1 MNIILEIIISYLTL
15 YLVIWL
21 HELGHS
27 FFFWKYGCKEN
38 WLKVSV
44 KPYLFFSTPAP
55 IDQEK
60 AEQLKPKQYLIILY
74 AGIAVNLILAFII
87 AVVNQLYPIKNNYIE
102 LFIYQFITL
111 HLSEAISYL
120 VLGNIYLVSDMKGI
134 ADIKPILRPFNFA
147 LGLIVS
153 IIYFIFIQ
161 KPFIWAFPIILV
173 FNLIVIICMGV
184 ARIAFTYYY
193 SKKASLKN

>member
-1 MNIILEIIISYLTL
+1 MNLIFIIIISYLTL

-27 FFFWKYGCKEN
+27 FFYWKYGCKEN

-55 IDQEK
+55 VDEEK
-60 AEQLKPKQYLIILY
+60 AEHLTTKQNLTILY
-74 AGIAVNLILAFII
+74 GGIVVNLFLAFMII
-87 AVVNQLYPIKNNYIE
+87 IVIEITSISNNYIE
-102 LFIYQFITL
+102 LFLYQFVTL

-134 ADIKPILRPFNFA
+134 ANIKPILRPINFI
-147 LGLIVS
+147 LGILTSV
-153 IIYFIFIQ
+153 IYFIFIKQ
-161 KPFIWAFPIILV
+161 IPQYILPV
-173 FNLIVIICMGV
+173 ILTFNLIAIICMGV
-184 ARIAFTYYY
+184 GRIVFTYYY
-193 SKKASLKN
+193 SKKIT

>member
-1 MNIILEIIISYLTL
+1 MNLIFIIIISYLTL

-27 FFFWKYGCKEN
+27 FFYWKYGCKEN

-55 IDQEK
+55 VDEEK
-60 AEQLKPKQYLIILY
+60 AEHLTTKQNLTILY
-74 AGIAVNLILAFII
+74 GGIVVNLFLAFMII
-87 AVVNQLYPIKNNYIE
+87 IVIEITSISNNYIE
-102 LFIYQFITL
+102 LFLYQFVTL

-134 ADIKPILRPFNFA
+134 ANIKPILRPINFI
-147 LGLIVS
+147 LGILTSV
-153 IIYFIFIQ
+153 IYFIFIKQ
-161 KPFIWAFPIILV
+161 IPQYILPV
-173 FNLIVIICMGV
+173 ILTFNLIVIICMGV
-184 ARIAFTYYY
+184 GRIVFTYYY
-193 SKKASLKN
+193 SKK

>member
-1 MNIILEIIISYLTL
+1 MNLLLKIVISYLTL

-27 FFFWKYGCKEN
+27 FFYWKYGCKEN

-55 IDQEK
+55 VDEEK
-60 AEQLKPKQYLIILY
+60 AEYLTYKQNLTILY
-74 AGIAVNLILAFII
+74 GGITVNLFMAFMITI
-87 AVVNQLYPIKNNYIE
+87 VIEITSIRNNYIE
-102 LFIYQFITL
+102 LFLYQFVTL

-120 VLGNIYLVSDMKGI
+120 VLGNTYLVSDMKGI
-134 ADIKPILRPFNFA
+134 ADIKPILRPVNFV
-147 LGLIVS
+147 LGILIS
-153 IIYFIFIQ
+153 AIYFIFIKQ
-161 KPFIWAFPIILV
+161 LPQQIFFIILI

-184 ARIAFTYYY
+184 GRIVFTYYY
-193 SKKASLKN
+193 SKKMQ